1 MTRAQ
6 DDVLDL
12 PDYRRRSRRQV
23 RHRAKITLHTACLD
37 DEALEEAVLPV
48 GAQDLGRRTSPK
60 PRKPVAEGRRDGFK
74 VWKTPFWKRRNQ
86 LRAARNAAER
96 QIAALD

>member
-23 RHRAKITLHTACLD
+23 RHRAKITLRTACLD
-37 DEALEEAVLPV
+37 DEALEAAVLPV
-48 GAQDLGRRTSPK
+48 GCHDLGRRTSPK
-60 PRKPVAEGRRDGFK
+60 PRKPVVEGRRDGFK

-96 QIAALD
+96 QLAAD